1 MGTRVQF
8 EGEEFKV
15 TEMNV
20 LARRVR
26 FQSESGASSTSA
38 SIHCRATP
46 PTQAWE
52 MRVRAGGAGRG
63 RTHEAPEHPARTEG
77 TR

>member
-26 FQSESGASSTSA
+26 FQSETGRIIDVGFESLSRNAQ
-38 SIHCRATP
+38 
-46 PTQAWE
+46 TQAWE
-52 MRVRAGGAGRG
+52 LRIRAGGAG
-63 RTHEAPEHPARTEG
+63 PA
-77 TR
+77 

>member
-26 FQSESGASSTSA
+26 FQSESGRVLDVGFDSLSRNPKTQSWELKTREGGTAPSS
-38 SIHCRATP
+38 
-46 PTQAWE
+46 
-52 MRVRAGGAGRG
+52 
-63 RTHEAPEHPARTEG
+63 
-77 TR
+77 